1 MYNGRYIP
9 NKNEEISGSKLCYGS
24 RSYLVT
30 KAAQS
35 LDHMLNPEQIMAVL
49 NLKINQFI
57 PVCDLVKIGVIKQ
70 ILKWGQELSSSCH
83 FLHKTC
89 VLMKQ
94 ILLLLKVSNII

>member
-9 NKNEEISGSKLCYGS
+9 NKNEEITGFKLCYGS

-49 NLKINQFI
+49 NLKVNQFI

-70 ILKWGQELSSSCH
+70 ILKWGQELSSSCN

>member
-9 NKNEEISGSKLCYGS
+9 NKNKKISGSKLCYGS
-24 RSYLVT
+24 SSYLVT

-49 NLKINQFI
+49 NLKVNQFI

>member
-1 MYNGRYIP
+1 MAGISRIRM
-9 NKNEEISGSKLCYGS
+9 KKEISGSKLCYGS

-35 LDHMLNPEQIMAVL
+35 LDHMLNPQQIMAVL
-49 NLKINQFI
+49 NLKVNQFI

-70 ILKWGQELSSSCH
+70 MLKWGQELSSSC
-83 FLHKTC
+83 HKTC

>member
-9 NKNEEISGSKLCYGS
+9 SKNEEISGSKLCYES

-35 LDHMLNPEQIMAVL
+35 LDHMLSPEQIMADL
-49 NLKINQFI
+49 NLKVNQFI
-57 PVCDLVKIGVIKQ
+57 PVCDLVKIGVIEQ

-83 FLHKTC
+83 FFIKH
-89 VLMKQ
+89 VF
-94 ILLLLKVSNII
+94 